1 MNPILGIPF
10 LVAPLITTTISYFAT
25 VTGVVPMMA
34 ARLGFAI
41 PAPIAA
47 WMSTD
52 WSIAAAILVIVNFF
66 ITLAIYYPFFKVFEK
81 QQIAR
86 EQEEET
92 AA

>member
-1 MNPILGIPF
+1 
-10 LVAPLITTTISYFAT
+10 
-25 VTGVVPMMA
+25 
-34 ARLGFAI
+34 
-41 PAPIAA
+41 
-47 WMSTD
+47 MSTD